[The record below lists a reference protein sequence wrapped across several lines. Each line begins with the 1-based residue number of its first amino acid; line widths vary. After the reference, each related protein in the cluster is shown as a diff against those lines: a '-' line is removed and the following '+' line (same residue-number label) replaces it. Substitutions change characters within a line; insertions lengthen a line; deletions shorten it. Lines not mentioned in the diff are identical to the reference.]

1 MVKMGDVYCLSD
13 DEIEK
18 LRSDS
23 LGKFI
28 MFENTWKGDIID
40 DGYAGFE
47 AKEDI
52 QTAECTACGCQWE
65 VSKAKLQH
73 KKTAVCPCCEREAL
87 ALNRK
92 LGRRNMRERLNF
104 VVFWV
109 QDYNNVWAE
118 CVRLESS
125 DYTDV
130 YCPAFTDY
138 QRRALYH
145 FTPGGGVKYKY
156 SYGADEGYK
165 PMKAKTG
172 YIFYS
177 SMGSCYCNKEYFET
191 VEQNGS
197 NISDTFLKYSCFSA
211 YSGDHYEGY
220 FLRYLMMYCEAP
232 VFCEFFM
239 KVKAYDIIQTK
250 IEGNYTLRNIRY
262 RAKNVKGLFK
272 GLDKPKTKAIIEWLK
287 NDNSPSVKAVEEAID
302 VITEY
307 GADYFRKLAAL
318 FGNHIGTAAEVIKI
332 TGQSPVTLSNYLKKQ
347 VEGVLLYRDYIRD
360 CVKLGYNLSSSIVLY
375 PKELKQKH
383 GETVRLV
390 MYSTTPEEIK
400 ASKKRAKKL
409 KRDGMEYSHKRL
421 CAIVPE
427 DTSDIIREGALM
439 EHCVG
444 GYARSHALGETTII
458 FIRKR
463 SDIGNPFFTLE
474 IDEKTGE
481 IMQCYG
487 YKNRDSY
494 KKNLEIFQFL
504 EHYQRHIAY
513 CHSKNHRKV
522 RITA

>member
-1 MVKMGDVYCLSD
+1 MIKKGDVYCLSKE
-13 DEIEK
+13 EIEQ
-18 LRSDS
+18 LRSDY

-28 MFENTWKGDIID
+28 MFENIRKGDIID
-40 DGYAGFE
+40 DGYLGFE
-47 AKEDI
+47 AKKFI
-52 QTAECTACGCQWE
+52 QSAECTGCGCQWE

-73 KKTAVCPCCEREAL
+73 KKIAVCPACEREAL

-92 LGRRNMRERLNF
+92 LGRRNMKERLNL

-118 CVRLESS
+118 CVRLEAS
-125 DYTDV
+125 DYTNA
-130 YCPAFTDY
+130 YCPAYTDCEH
-138 QRRALYH
+138 RALYH

-156 SYGADEGYK
+156 SFGTDEGYK

-177 SMGSCYCNKEYFET
+177 SMGSCYCHKEYFDT

-197 NISDTFLKYSCFSA
+197 DMSTTFLQYSCYGSFLD
-211 YSGDHYEGY
+211 DHHQGAL
-220 FLRYLMMYCEAP
+220 LRYLMMYCEAP

-239 KVKAYDIIQTK
+239 KVGAYSIVHTK
-250 IEGNYTLRNIRY
+250 IYLNHTLRNIRY
-262 RAKNVKGLFK
+262 RAKTVQGLFP
-272 GLDKPKTKAIIEWLK
+272 GLDKPGIKAIIEWLK
-287 NDNSPSVKAVEEAID
+287 SGRSPIDSAVEGAID
-302 VITEY
+302 VIKEY

-318 FGNHIGTAAEVIKI
+318 FGNCIDEAAKVIKI
-332 TGQSPVTLSNYLKKQ
+332 TGQSPITLSNYLKKQ
-347 VEGVLLYRDYIRD
+347 SGNVRLYQDYIRD
-360 CVKLGYNLSSSIVLY
+360 CEKLGYNLSSSIVLY
-375 PKELKQKH
+375 PKELKRKH
-383 GETVRLV
+383 EETVRLV

-400 ASKKRAKKL
+400 ASRRRAKEL
-409 KRDGMEYSHKRL
+409 KRNGMEYSHKRL
-421 CAIVPE
+421 CALVPE

-458 FIRKR
+458 FIRKK
-463 SDIGNPFFTLE
+463 SDVGNPFFTLE
-474 IDEKTGE
+474 IDEKTGGVK
-481 IMQCYG
+481 QCYG
-487 YKNRDSY
+487 YRNRDSY